1 MTIFEQAARLKL
13 RFENTGRGELAVE
26 NLFDLSLPSLD
37 TLAKTVNKKL
47 KDAEEESFIS
57 AKSKANEEL
66 TLKLEIVKHIIAVK
80 QQEAELRKAYAQR
93 QAERELL
100 ISLKEK
106 KQVEALEGLSVEEI
120 EKRLA
125 DLG

>member
-1 MTIFEQAARLKL
+1 MDIFEQAARLKL

-57 AKSKANEEL
+57 AKSKTNEEL
-66 TLKLEIVKHIIAVK
+66 TLKLEVVKHVIAVK

-120 EKRLA
+120 EARLTR
-125 DLG
+125 LG